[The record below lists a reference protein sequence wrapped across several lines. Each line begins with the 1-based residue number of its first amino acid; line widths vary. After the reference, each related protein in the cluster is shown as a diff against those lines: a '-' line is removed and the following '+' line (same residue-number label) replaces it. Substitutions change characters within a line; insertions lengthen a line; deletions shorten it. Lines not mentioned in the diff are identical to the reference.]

1 MIDVHELDELKTQDL
16 ATLVARFTTLH
27 RASGREFAGPCP
39 RAGCD
44 ADVDGFHV
52 GRERDGSR
60 WWWFCRKC
68 HPRRGD
74 VVEFARWLLGYDFAQ
89 AVAWAHGGVAVVM
102 PSTTPRVPAAPVATT
117 RVWDATQVER
127 KIDAACRAL
136 VHDGALGQAGR
147 AYLVK
152 RGITMATADKFF
164 VGAHMAWDRQLHHE
178 RPALAVPWAN
188 GDVVE
193 AVKYRFVE
201 VPAGGMRFTSEG
213 GSTFSGIF
221 GRNAYSGCYNLLVV
235 VEGEVNAMSVHQA
248 ARQAGYAIDCVSI
261 GSESSALGSTTV
273 ALVAD
278 VATDFN
284 RVLMWL
290 DKPEYAAALRD
301 AVPGSHAIRSH
312 RDGDGVKWDA
322 NELLQN
328 GMLVEFLIRIMAR
341 LWPTNQRTVT
351 T

>member
-1 MIDVHELDELKTQDL
+1 MVDAHVLDELKTQDM
-16 ATLVARFTTLH
+16 ATLVARYTTLK

-74 VVEFARWLLGYDFAQ
+74 VVEFARWLFGYDFQ
-89 AVAWAHGGVAVVM
+89 EAVAWARGGVVVVE
-102 PSTTPRVPAAPVATT
+102 SSTPRVPAQPVATT
-117 RVWDATQVER
+117 RAWDATQVER
-127 KIDAACRAL
+127 KIDAACVAL
-136 VHDGALGQAGR
+136 VRDGDLGRVAR
-147 AYLVK
+147 AYLAK
-152 RGITMATADKFF
+152 RGITMATADRFF
-164 VGAHMAWDRQLHHE
+164 VGAHMAWDRQLHQE
-178 RPALAVPWAN
+178 RPALSLPWAN

-213 GSTFSGIF
+213 GSTFGGVF
-221 GRNAYSGCYNLLVV
+221 GRNAYSGGYGVLVV
-235 VEGEVNAMSVHQA
+235 VEGELNAMSVHQV
-248 ARQAGYAIDCVSI
+248 ARQAGWPVDCVSM
-261 GSESSALGSTTV
+261 GGEGGALSNATV

-278 VATDFN
+278 LATDFN
-284 RVLMWL
+284 RVLVWL

-301 AVPGSHAIRSH
+301 AVPGARALRSH
-312 RDGDGVKWDA
+312 VDGDGVKWDA

-328 GMLVEFLIRIMAR
+328 GMLVEFVVRIMGR
-341 LWPTNQRTVT
+341 LWPDKRTVT